1 MVGLLKRLSGERAI
15 GFIFIFLGAISLVES
30 FRLRPLRMR
39 DAVGD
44 DTFPLIL
51 GVVLLALGIL
61 KTFVVRGPV
70 RKVVFPKGKV
80 ARKII
85 GSMGML
91 FVYWAFLGFLGYVI
105 STFLSSV
112 ALFRL
117 FGDYRWRTCFLAAVI
132 LTTSLYL
139 IFIRFLRM
147 PFPIGIF
154 GF

>member
-1 MVGLLKRLSGERAI
+1 MAGLLKRLSGERAI
-15 GFIFIFLGAISLVES
+15 GFIFILLGAISLVES

-61 KTFVVRGPV
+61 KAFVLTEVP
-70 RKVVFPKGKV
+70 RKVMFPQGRV

-85 GSMGML
+85 GSIVTL
-91 FVYWAFLGFLGYVI
+91 FAYWACLSYLGYVI
-105 STFLSSV
+105 STFLSAAV
-112 ALFRL
+112 LFRF
-117 FGDYRWRTCFLAAVI
+117 FGDYRWRTCGIAAGI
-132 LTTSLYL
+132 LTGTLYL
-139 IFIRFLRM
+139 VFIRFLKM

-154 GF
+154 GV